1 MRKAENKHVWHSQ
14 NFRVIINKAKLT
26 SYTMAHELVAAI
38 SVTSASIL
46 RSPKR
51 LSNGDHVQ
59 ENLCLPRIS
68 SLCLLLYRI
77 DRLTGSTLRDRL
89 DKTGLILKCKH
100 LTQKLQFVTKSSP

>member
-100 LTQKLQFVTKSSP
+100 LTQKLQFVTK